1 VLLLLDI
8 DARGVELV
16 GLCCGFGLL
25 LVGFIKVDRSIESR
39 MMVRVRGWRKI
50 RRYNMENLSFWIPDS
65 FIFCRKN
72 IQKTADNNV
81 KVSIIAE
88 VPP

>member
-1 VLLLLDI
+1 MLLLLDI

-25 LVGFIKVDRSIESR
+25 LVGFTVEQSIKSR
-39 MMVRVRGWRKI
+39 MVRVRGWRKI
-50 RRYNMENLSFWIPDS
+50 RRYNMEKSIFWIPDS

-72 IQKTADNNV
+72 ILETADNNV